1 MDLKKISDAV
11 SKEVVKNTKFNKV
24 NTKVNNLENKIPDA
38 TTLIHINHYNTDK
51 GLEKKIEAVDK
62 KTQRYWFSNNYCI
75 AKIGKNE
82 KNENKIPDI
91 GGLVTTNA
99 LNKNIEWAENRA
111 LDHAKYITTDE
122 FTKFAG

>member
-75 AKIGKNE
+75 AKIGKS
-82 KNENKIPDI
+82 ENKIPDI
-91 GGLVTTNA
+91 GGLVTANA
-99 LNKNIEWAENRA
+99 LNTKIEWAENRA
-111 LDHAKYITTDE
+111 FDHAKYITTDE
-122 FTKFAG
+122 FTKSAG